1 MPPLGKL
8 PLLKSLTIKFSY
20 GLKKVGVEFLGIE
33 SKNKKDDILFPNF
46 KTLLFVNLGEWEEW
60 IGIGEMKAAEE
71 HWRSTIMPC
80 LQVLRISNCPKL
92 NSLPDFLCTT
102 PLKDLEIDRSPILS
116 QSCQRGIGEDWLKIS
131 HIPNIQ
137 IYFERV

>member
-20 GLKKVGVEFLGIE
+20 GLKKAGVEFLGIE

-71 HWRSTIMPC
+71 HWRSTIMPW

-92 NSLPDFLCTT
+92 KSLLDFLCTT

-137 IYFERV
+137 IDFEHV

>member
-8 PLLKSLTIKFSY
+8 PLLKSLTIKFFY
-20 GLKKVGVEFLGIE
+20 GLKKMGVEFLGIE

-92 NSLPDFLCTT
+92 KSLPDFLCTT
-102 PLKDLEIDRSPILS
+102 PLKALDINHSPILS
-116 QSCQRGIGEDWLKIS
+116 QSCQRGTGEDGLKIS

-137 IYFERV
+137 IDFERV